1 MFSSTSA
8 SIRYSLLSRISRNT
22 RVGKTITIT
31 QAPSVNFTTAKI
43 ATTIAV

>member
-8 SIRYSLLSRISRNT
+8 SIRYSLLSRTRRNT
-22 RVGKTITIT
+22 RVGKMITIT

-43 ATTIAV
+43 TTTIAV